1 MTESCSGRTGLLER
15 IEWYVVPGV
24 GLFSSHGEDV
34 AGRYD
39 LSRHRIVLAGAGQM
53 DGGLVRH
60 EMLHALVG
68 VPGHPRSQ
76 FLERC
81 GGVVVCLDTCIRD
94 AEPPPTPGPL
104 VHRVEPESLQVSV
117 RVDPSEPIGSVDQ
130 GYFETIVS
138 ARNTSRDSVVI
149 VLPKASDAGPPVAF
163 RFDWS
168 NERGGVSY
176 DDRAWDPEVTIFAPG
191 EIKQR
196 VFDLHIDDK
205 NEVVAGTDSVRGGY
219 ASHWSV
225 PVEVTVIK

>member
-1 MTESCSGRTGLLER
+1 MSELKSVSVGPSPRMTAPEFEPARVRLGWSVVDAAVEYNVMPRVIGFRVRSVRLPKAVARHIRFSRRSLLGLQ
-15 IEWYVVPGV
+15 P
-24 GLFSSHGEDV
+24 S
-34 AGRYD
+34 AYD
-39 LSRHRIVLAGAGQM
+39 AMVHSPM
-53 DGGLVRH
+53 D
-60 EMLHALVG
+60 
-68 VPGHPRSQ
+68 
-76 FLERC
+76 
-81 GGVVVCLDTCIRD
+81 
-94 AEPPPTPGPL
+94 
-104 VHRVEPESLQVSV
+104 LQVSV

-138 ARNTSRDSVVI
+138 AQNTSRDSVVV

-168 NERGGVSY
+168 NEHGGVSY

-205 NEVVAGTDSVRGGY
+205 NEVVAGTDSLRGGY